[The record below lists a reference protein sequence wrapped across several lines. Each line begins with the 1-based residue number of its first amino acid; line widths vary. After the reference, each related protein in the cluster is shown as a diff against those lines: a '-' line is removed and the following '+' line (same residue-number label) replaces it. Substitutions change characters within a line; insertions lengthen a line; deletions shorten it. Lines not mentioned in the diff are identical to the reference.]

1 MSNNPISP
9 SNGVLTEIRTYRIK
23 AGRRE
28 EFLEHFNSKVAP
40 LQRSIGIVIVGP
52 FRDMENSDTIVWLRT
67 FPSPADR
74 ERMLKA
80 LSEADEWTSGLRA
93 FTLEMIEDQIG
104 TVVLLPVD
112 VPATLKMG
120 ETKRE
125 IVPQMSNR
133 RHRRYFS
140 RGYWQ

>member
-112 VPATLKMG
+112 VA
-120 ETKRE
+120 
-125 IVPQMSNR
+125 
-133 RHRRYFS
+133 RYIENG
-140 RGYWQ
+140 RNKT